1 MSSKSRFIPQRWK
14 SWQTVWTWPTK
25 LRGGTGSAR
34 RVIFQVHALKSAC
47 TSFYRGL
54 HNAYIP
60 NTVKHQSLNRTV
72 SYIFWRQN
80 CHDKRK
86 KEILVF
92 LVPEGYF
99 LNLYQ
104 QWSPVT
110 WPPHQGLSLPCPQ
123 PSTPPFHP
131 PWAQQP
137 LPQGCSSTASLQFP
151 PAPVPPS
158 CPAPCWRW
166 HGTGCKILPCC
177 TEESPPL
184 LVPTLG
190 GRCSCCALTHRCI
203 TAATRQTKSHNQFS
217 KKKPLA
223 SAIPGVVLQVSN
235 FLCSVLMGMAP

>member
-34 RVIFQVHALKSAC
+34 RVIFQMHALKSAC

-123 PSTPPFHP
+123 PSTPPI
-131 PWAQQP
+131 
-137 LPQGCSSTASLQFP
+137 SSSLGSAA
-151 PAPVPPS
+151 PAPGMQQHCQSPVPTSPS
-158 CPAPCWRW
+158 APQLPCSLLEVAWDRLQNPALLHWGVPTTPGPHPRGPLFLLCPHTQVYYCSHKTDQITQSVFKKKTPGICDTWCCPA
-166 HGTGCKILPCC
+166 
-177 TEESPPL
+177 S
-184 LVPTLG
+184 
-190 GRCSCCALTHRCI
+190 
-203 TAATRQTKSHNQFS
+203 
-217 KKKPLA
+217 
-223 SAIPGVVLQVSN
+223 
-235 FLCSVLMGMAP
+235 

>member
-1 MSSKSRFIPQRWK
+1 MTKEKKKSLSSLFQKDIFLTYTS
-14 SWQTVWTWPTK
+14 SDHLWPGPLT
-25 LRGGTGSAR
+25 RASPYPVHSSA
-34 RVIFQVHALKSAC
+34 
-47 TSFYRGL
+47 
-54 HNAYIP
+54 P
-60 NTVKHQSLNRTV
+60 
-72 SYIFWRQN
+72 
-80 CHDKRK
+80 
-86 KEILVF
+86 
-92 LVPEGYF
+92 
-99 LNLYQ
+99 
-104 QWSPVT
+104 
-110 WPPHQGLSLPCPQ
+110 
-123 PSTPPFHP
+123 PPFHP
-131 PWAQQP
+131 SWAQQP

-166 HGTGCKILPCC
+166 HGTGCKIPPCC

-203 TAATRQTKSHNQFS
+203 TAATRQTKSHNRFS